1 MLSIILAVLFSVFLL
16 FLFKLF
22 PKYHIHTFTAIIYN
36 YVFAFIT
43 GIVFVKGEYHMR
55 EVLESPWFKLAIPLG
70 SLFIGV
76 LYLISLTTQ
85 KVSLSAASIANKM
98 SLVIPVLFSVIFL
111 GQELFWYKIL
121 GIVLALVSVY
131 FASFK
136 KEKAHSH
143 NFLLPATVFIGS
155 GLIDLSLNACNAY
168 YIHNNT
174 ESALFSAFIFASAFV
189 FGIIVISFQQIK
201 NKKGLQDLFAVKN
214 IVAGALLGIPNYF
227 SIYFIFQ
234 ALDSKIMESAVLF
247 PLLNVSNVTFSALL
261 GAFLFKEKLSV
272 LNIAGILLA
281 LISVV
286 LISI

>member
-22 PKYHIHTFTAIIYN
+22 PRYGVNTFTAIIYN
-36 YVFAFIT
+36 YVFAFLT
-43 GIVFVKGEYHMR
+43 GMLFVKGNYQMS
-55 EVLESPWFKLAIPLG
+55 EVLLSPWFKLAIPLG

-85 KVSLSAASIANKM
+85 KVSLAAASIANKM

-111 GQELFWYKIL
+111 GQELLWYKIL

-131 FASFK
+131 FASVK

-189 FGIIVISFQQIK
+189 FGVIVILFQQFR
-201 NKKGLQDLFAVKN
+201 NKKGLKELLSIKN
-214 IVAGALLGIPNYF
+214 IIAGALLGIPNYF
-227 SIYFIFQ
+227 SIYFIFE
-234 ALDSKIMESAVLF
+234 ALDTKIMESAVLF
-247 PLLNVSNVTFSALL
+247 PFLNVSNVAFSALI
-261 GAFLFKEKLSV
+261 GGFLFKEKLSK
-272 LNIAGILLA
+272 LNIAGIILA
-281 LISVV
+281 LLSVV